1 MSGWIQR
8 NFQSATLG
16 TPHAFARKWDHMAGT
31 PGASSVCTSLRR
43 SENTYITSCIHTCIH
58 TCTYVLWSNALKH
71 IHPHTHKHMR
81 ACKHASMHTH
91 THSHTHTHAHTHSD
105 TCTHTHKHTHTHT
118 HTHTHK
124 MMPIVMTLND
134 IYRPAF
140 IMQEDVVHILHTHIP
155 QVEQFCITSPHGDVS
170 WKMMDEM
177 IGNAE
182 EFYQSLGIPYRVVNI
197 VSGREESKDIDV
209 RRQCKGGEGVRILQE
224 TRLPYVYIALQH
236 VSFLVRKQ
244 SHHKINHLAIYSS
257 TVHE

>member
-1 MSGWIQR
+1 
-8 NFQSATLG
+8 
-16 TPHAFARKWDHMAGT
+16 
-31 PGASSVCTSLRR
+31 
-43 SENTYITSCIHTCIH
+43 
-58 TCTYVLWSNALKH
+58 
-71 IHPHTHKHMR
+71 
-81 ACKHASMHTH
+81 
-91 THSHTHTHAHTHSD
+91 
-105 TCTHTHKHTHTHT
+105 
-118 HTHTHK
+118 
-124 MMPIVMTLND
+124 MTLND

-209 RRQCKGGEGVRILQE
+209 RRHCKGGQGVGVLQE

-236 VSFLVRKQ
+236 VSILVRKQ

-257 TVHE
+257 TVHK